1 VREAR
6 DALTETP
13 PYTSSEIIQ
22 AYEYQTFESLRA
34 AGFKVTLGV
43 QAPQASANRYVVVRT
58 VSTNTEE
65 RKAGAKGVLPGD
77 KTGAANVQPD
87 LTSIDDLVSAAA
99 SELVTAV
106 SAHVRAAIAGYLAA
120 LASNK
125 ENPVGDRLVAALYLM
140 EISEGTEY
148 EPEADKLSASLKE
161 AAQNGASDL
170 IQFESQL
177 QLRYPEQAC
186 TTPAGETETSKP
198 ADSSVLEQVVDSVV
212 AIETDQ
218 GTSGTGFFAGEKCHV
233 ITNEH
238 VIRSASTIVV
248 KTSQRRLYLGEVLAK
263 DTERDLAVLTT
274 NAPACSPLAFEESNL
289 GLGTEVFAVGNPLGL
304 EGTVTRGIVSANR
317 TTASGVHY
325 IQIDASLN
333 PGNSGG
339 PLVTRRGRVLGV
351 NTFKLK
357 GYESLN
363 FAVASD
369 EVRAVFGRILGIAVH

>member
-1 VREAR
+1 
-6 DALTETP
+6 
-13 PYTSSEIIQ
+13 
-22 AYEYQTFESLRA
+22 
-34 AGFKVTLGV
+34 
-43 QAPQASANRYVVVRT
+43 
-58 VSTNTEE
+58 
-65 RKAGAKGVLPGD
+65 
-77 KTGAANVQPD
+77 
-87 LTSIDDLVSAAA
+87 
-99 SELVTAV
+99 
-106 SAHVRAAIAGYLAA
+106 
-120 LASNK
+120 
-125 ENPVGDRLVAALYLM
+125 
-140 EISEGTEY
+140 
-148 EPEADKLSASLKE
+148 
-161 AAQNGASDL
+161 
-170 IQFESQL
+170 
-177 QLRYPEQAC
+177 
-186 TTPAGETETSKP
+186 
-198 ADSSVLEQVVDSVV
+198 VLEQVVDSVV

-304 EGTVTRGIVSANR
+304 DGTVTRCIVSANR

-357 GYESLN
+357 GYKSLN